1 MRKIIDVAVREYN
14 AAVRTKAFIISIV
27 LMPILMGGGIIAH
40 GLLKDQ
46 VDITTRKIA
55 IVDRSGVVGEVLAR
69 SAAIY
74 SQEETID
81 PKTGRQNKPKIE
93 IELVPPADAAE
104 ADAQRVALSDRVR
117 DNNLEAWVEVGP
129 KIVHPTPEDGA
140 DATVAYHSKGAVMDE
155 QRKWITEQVNGQV
168 QSLRMADA
176 SISAE
181 TIHQLIAPVPVES
194 LGLVSVNTVTG
205 EVEAARKTNE
215 IATVFVPMAMMMLMF
230 MMISMGATPLLNS
243 VLEEKMQRIAEVLL
257 GSLTPFQ
264 LMMGK
269 LLGTIG
275 VALTVALIYFAGG
288 ALTIK
293 RMGATEYIPLDIL
306 PWFFVYLTAAIL
318 MFGAMFV
325 AIGSACNDLK
335 EAQSLMMPV
344 WLVVCAPLFV
354 WFNVVRQP
362 TSDFSTAMSLFP
374 PCTPMLMVL
383 RQTTPTGVPAWQPW
397 AGLAGVLVCTLISVW
412 VAGRIFRVGL
422 LMQGKP
428 PRLGELFRWALAK

>member
-1 MRKIIDVAVREYN
+1 MRKIIDVAIREYN
-14 AAVRTKAFIISIV
+14 SAVRTKAFIISIV
-27 LMPILMGGGIIAH
+27 LMPILMGGTIIAH
-40 GLLKDQ
+40 RLLRDQ
-46 VDITTRKIA
+46 IDVKTKRIA
-55 IVDRSGVVGEVLAR
+55 VIDRSGVVGEVLAR
-69 SAAIY
+69 SAALY
-74 SQEETID
+74 NVNDTVNEA
-81 PKTGRQNKPKIE
+81 GRQVKPKIE
-93 IELVPPADAAE
+93 IELVPQAEEAAADE
-104 ADAQRVALSDRVR
+104 QRLALSERVR
-117 DNNLEAWVEVGP
+117 KNELEAWVEVGAQVVRP
-129 KIVHPTPEDGA
+129 MVEGA
-140 DATVAYHSKGAVMDE
+140 SASVAYHSKGAVMDE
-155 QRKWITEQVNGQV
+155 QRKWVAEQINAQV
-168 QSLRMADA
+168 QSLRLSDA
-176 SISAE
+176 QISPE
-181 TIHQLIAPVPVES
+181 TIRRLIAPVPVEN
-194 LGLVSVNTVTG
+194 LGLVSVNAETG
-205 EVEAARKTNE
+205 EVEAAKRTNE
-215 IATVFVPMAMMMLMF
+215 AATVFVPMAMMMLMF

-275 VALTVALIYFAGG
+275 VALTVALLYFAGG
-288 ALTIK
+288 AITIQ
-293 RMGATEYIPLDIL
+293 RMGATEYIPIYIL

-318 MFGAMFV
+318 MFGAMFI

-362 TSDFSTAMSLFP
+362 SSDFSTAMSLFP

-397 AGLAGVLVCTLISVW
+397 AGLAGVLVCTLLSVW
-412 VAGRIFRVGL
+412 LAGRIFRVGL

-428 PRLGELFRWALAK
+428 PKLGELVRWAFAK

>member
-1 MRKIIDVAVREYN
+1 MHKILDVAVREYN

-27 LMPILMGGGIIAH
+27 LMPILMGGGVIAH
-40 GLLKDQ
+40 KLLRNQ
-46 VDITTRKIA
+46 VDITTKQIA
-55 IVDRSGVVGEVLAR
+55 VVDRSGIMADVLVR
-69 SAAIY
+69 SAAVYNESEINDP
-74 SQEETID
+74 ETGKQI
-81 PKTGRQNKPKIE
+81 KPKIE
-93 IELVPPADAAE
+93 IEVVKPAEGDAA
-104 ADAQRVALSDRVR
+104 DQQRIELSDRVR
-117 DNNLEAWVEVGP
+117 GNKLEAWVEIGAN
-129 KIVHPTPEDGA
+129 IVHPGDDDGA
-140 DATVAYHSKGAVMDE
+140 GAMVAYHSKGAVMDE
-155 QRKWITEQVNGQV
+155 QRKWIAIQVNNQV
-168 QSLRMADA
+168 QGLRMADA
-176 SISAE
+176 QISPV
-181 TIHQLIAPVPVES
+181 TIQKLIAPVPVEG
-194 LGLVSVNTVTG
+194 LGLVSIDTATG
-205 EVEAARKTNE
+205 EIEAAKKTNE
-215 IATVFVPMAMMMLMF
+215 TATVLVPLAMMMLMF

-275 VALTVALIYFAGG
+275 VALTVAVIYFVGG
-288 ALTIK
+288 AITIE
-293 RMGATEYIPLDIL
+293 RMHATEYIPLGIL
-306 PWFFVYLTAAIL
+306 PWFFAYLTASIF

-354 WFNVVRQP
+354 WLQVVKQP

-397 AGLAGVLVCTLISVW
+397 AGLAGVLICTLIAVW
-412 VAGRIFRVGL
+412 IAGRIFRVGL

-428 PRLGELFRWALAK
+428 PKLGELFRWALAK